1 MFEDGIYVS
10 YFSDDTSKTKDP
22 RSVVVIE
29 NSKVSIMINPSADT
43 ETTTYLTGI
52 VEKLND
58 AKSKKIYEDVA
69 YTHLGKFWEF
79 NGYTPNP
86 SDFFD
91 IGSDEADRALQTA
104 RGWDFVGPSKVR

>member
-10 YFSDDTSKTKDP
+10 YFVDDTSKKKDP

-29 NSKVSIMINPSADT
+29 NGKISIMINPSADT
-43 ETTTYLTGI
+43 ETTTYLSGI
-52 VEKLND
+52 VSMLND
-58 AKSKKIYEDVA
+58 AKSETAYQDIA
-69 YTHLGKFWEF
+69 YTRLGKFWES

-91 IGSDEADRALQTA
+91 TGSDEADKALQTA
-104 RGWDFVGPSKVR
+104 RGWAEAK